1 MNTLPYLNV
10 LEVDTVDKKNV
21 SKVLVIDKDND
32 IKTCTELTTNNY
44 GDLLYKPEINGVE
57 LNGNKTSAELGI
69 GGGHPYL
76 IINEGSII
84 EGDFDEVCTALS
96 TGKPVDIYLKDDLL
110 PDSLQPAILAV
121 YQEEEGQKF
130 ILASFNIDGSWLP
143 NSYLWLCTITK
154 NEVITETDKV
164 NYIRQ
169 IDDEELT
176 QPQINRIAVVTQA
189 EYDSLEKSDNILY
202 LVK

>member
-10 LEVDTVDKKNV
+10 LEVDTVDKENV
-21 SKVLVIDKDND
+21 SKVLVIDKDNN

-57 LNGNKTSAELGI
+57 LNGNKTSAELGL
-69 GGGHPYL
+69 GGGNPYL
-76 IINEGSII
+76 IINEEFIVD
-84 EGDFDEVCTALS
+84 GDFDEVCTALS

-110 PDSLQPAILAV
+110 PDSLQPANLAV
-121 YQEEEGQKF
+121 YAEEDGQKF
-130 ILASFNIDGSWLP
+130 ILASFNINGSWLP
-143 NSYLWLCTITK
+143 DSYNWFCTITK
-154 NEVITETDKV
+154 DEVVTQTDEV
-164 NYIRQ
+164 TYISQ
-169 IDDEELT
+169 IDKEKLT

-189 EYDSLEKSDNILY
+189 EYDSLEKSDNVLY

>member
-10 LEVDTVDKKNV
+10 LEVDTVDKENV

-32 IKTCTELTTNNY
+32 IKTCTQLTTNNY

-69 GGGHPYL
+69 GGGHLYL
-76 IINEGSII
+76 IINEGAIV

-121 YQEEEGQKF
+121 FAEEEGQKF
-130 ILASFNIDGSWLP
+130 IFASFNIDGSWLP
-143 NSYLWLCTITK
+143 NSYCWFCTITK
-154 NEVITETDKV
+154 DGVDTQVDEV

-169 IDDEELT
+169 VSQELS

-189 EYDSLEKSDNILY
+189 EYDSLEKSDNVLY

>member
-10 LEVDTVDKKNV
+10 LEVDTVDKENV
-21 SKVLVIDKDND
+21 SKVLVIDKDNN

-57 LNGNKTSAELGI
+57 LNGNKTSAELGL
-69 GGGHPYL
+69 GGGNPYL
-76 IINEGSII
+76 IINEAFIVD
-84 EGDFDEVCTALS
+84 GDFDEVCTALS

-110 PDSLQPAILAV
+110 PDSLQPANLAV
-121 YQEEEGQKF
+121 YAEEDGQKS
-130 ILASFNIDGSWLP
+130 ILASFNINGSWLH
-143 NSYLWLCTITK
+143 NSYNWFCTITK
-154 NEVITETDKV
+154 DEVVTQTDEV
-164 NYIRQ
+164 TYISQ
-169 IDDEELT
+169 IDKEKLT

-189 EYDSLEKSDNILY
+189 EYDSLEKSDNVLY